1 MEMPAKKKP
10 TKTSPTMVMV
20 MVIRKVLLA
29 MSRKTDLGP
38 VCRALLEAVK
48 ACPRQ
53 VVNDMHDM
61 HAQGGTTPMEGLVYA
76 EVLAMWATH
85 SGPTFLRAGNGIDAV
100 AAVAAL
106 AMVLRHCIHSGCVR
120 VVSAVHRAMDVMPKG
135 TALQVVHA
143 TGEAALVKA
152 SLQVGGNVCCNA
164 MCCKSMR
171 SRI

>member
-1 MEMPAKKKP
+1 
-10 TKTSPTMVMV
+10 MVMV

-76 EVLAMWATH
+76 EVLAMWAIH

-100 AAVAAL
+100 AAL
-106 AMVLRHCIHSGCVR
+106 AMVLRHCIHSGRVR

-152 SLQVGGNVCCNA
+152 SLQVGGNILQCNG
-164 MCCKSMR
+164 MR
-171 SRI
+171 PRI